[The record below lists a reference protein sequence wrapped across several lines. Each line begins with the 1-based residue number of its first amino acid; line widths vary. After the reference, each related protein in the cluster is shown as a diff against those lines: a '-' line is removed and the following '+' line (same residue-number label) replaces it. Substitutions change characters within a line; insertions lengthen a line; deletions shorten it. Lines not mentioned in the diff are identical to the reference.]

1 MKNNNI
7 SKTLRL
13 NRKQELGY
21 QLSSATNSK
30 DNNATVY
37 TECIIFQQQKNTEN
51 ATKSILDNVSLVCKT
66 MKHHTETAQTTKE
79 VYIYVDTTANSQWC
93 Y

>member
-37 TECIIFQQQKNTEN
+37 TERIIFQQQK
-51 ATKSILDNVSLVCKT
+51 
-66 MKHHTETAQTTKE
+66 KHKK
-79 VYIYVDTTANSQWC
+79 
-93 Y
+93 